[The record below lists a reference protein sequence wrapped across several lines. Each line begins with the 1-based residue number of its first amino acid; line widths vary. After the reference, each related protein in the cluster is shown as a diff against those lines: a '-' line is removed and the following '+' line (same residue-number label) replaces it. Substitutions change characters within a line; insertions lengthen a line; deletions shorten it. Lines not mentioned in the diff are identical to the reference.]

1 MDPDFNPPGFLTEDE
16 FDDGDLDDFGNFSR
30 SNRGLIRSNKMIS
43 NIGMN
48 RMPPEL
54 IITPAKVC
62 FTIPKSKQ
70 RSNQFFFPVN
80 QIG

>member
-16 FDDGDLDDFGNFSR
+16 FDDADLDDFGNFAR

-62 FTIPKSKQ
+62 FNSL
-70 RSNQFFFPVN
+70 
-80 QIG
+80 